1 MTGSLV
7 RGGIGY
13 LFIVTPSAAL
23 PAASFAAGLQRQSE
37 VSVVLVHRHVPRAR
51 WKSLGGSL
59 VRRSTGGSGG
69 REGRRK
75 GLARTVPRNHE
86 LMTPGHVSPFSST
99 LIPPVKT
106 TVLAAAAGAKPG
118 LGSTRNAEISSTNG
132 GSARAPA
139 SDRRVRRRGQISAR
153 SAPLLGVPTRR
164 AGTAESTRF
173 PPADDTA
180 GVGRRH
186 RAVVPGTEIVVI
198 ERPPRCAANAR
209 RATVAARGKHTHHK
223 GKLCRPDLPPMAQ
236 ITRRRF
242 VVSEWREGQEESTF
256 FAGLVLFLVNEPPNR
271 SSTMNC
277 APRVDLSSVAGFG
290 SIPRGGTK

>member
-1 MTGSLV
+1 MWCFDARGAGSGDERARVMNGTGSGDDGLV
-7 RGGIGY
+7 RSRRNRISVHCHSICGPPGG
-13 LFIVTPSAAL
+13 V
-23 PAASFAAGLQRQSE
+23 
-37 VSVVLVHRHVPRAR
+37 
-51 WKSLGGSL
+51 
-59 VRRSTGGSGG
+59 VRRRVAAPVGSICCPGSSSRSARALEKPRGIARSTIDGGKRG

-106 TVLAAAAGAKPG
+106 TVFAAAAGTKPG
-118 LGSTRNAEISSTNG
+118 LGLTRNADISSTNG

-139 SDRRVRRRGQISAR
+139 SDRAVRRRGQILAR
-153 SAPLLGVPTRR
+153 GAPLLRVPTRR

-173 PPADDTA
+173 PPADDAA

-209 RATVAARGKHTHHK
+209 RATVA
-223 GKLCRPDLPPMAQ
+223 
-236 ITRRRF
+236 
-242 VVSEWREGQEESTF
+242 
-256 FAGLVLFLVNEPPNR
+256 
-271 SSTMNC
+271 
-277 APRVDLSSVAGFG
+277 
-290 SIPRGGTK
+290 PRGRPRKAYS

>member
-1 MTGSLV
+1 MSCGVSTRGARVRKRRARVMNGTRSGARSFV

-23 PAASFAAGLQRQSE
+23 PAANNTAGLQRQSE

-51 WKSLGGSL
+51 RESPRGIA
-59 VRRSTGGSGG
+59 RSIDRGKRG

-106 TVLAAAAGAKPG
+106 TVFAAAAGAKPG
-118 LGSTRNAEISSTNG
+118 LGFARNAGISSTNG
-132 GSARAPA
+132 GSARAPV
-139 SDRRVRRRGQISAR
+139 SDRDVRRRGETTAR
-153 SAPLLGVPTRR
+153 GAPLVRVRTRR
-164 AGTAESTRF
+164 SGTAESTRF

-198 ERPPRCAANAR
+198 ERPPRCPANAR
-209 RATVAARGKHTHHK
+209 RATVEPRTIEENIKPNSAAHTF
-223 GKLCRPDLPPMAQ
+223 
-236 ITRRRF
+236 RRWHR
-242 VVSEWREGQEESTF
+242 
-256 FAGLVLFLVNEPPNR
+256 
-271 SSTMNC
+271 
-277 APRVDLSSVAGFG
+277 
-290 SIPRGGTK
+290 